1 MKTFLS
7 MAAGIVLMAASAAA
21 QTDAVPNSQPNPYG
35 PGEHWGKKADGS
47 PYGSL
52 GACVVDAKGNVW
64 VADRCG
70 QPDNNACKGRTEDP
84 IYELDSSGKQIKS
97 FGSGIFTNPH
107 GMDVDK
113 NGNVWVTDT
122 AEHIVVKFGPDGK
135 VLLTLGKKGVKGT
148 GTDVFN
154 APSDVLVAPNGD
166 IFVEDGHGGE
176 TNSRIVKFAPD
187 GKFIKTF
194 GTKGTGPGELSSDMH
209 SLAMDSKGRLFVAD
223 RGNARI
229 QIFDQDGKF
238 IDQWHQFG
246 EPSGLAIVNDI
257 LYVTDSKSDGP
268 GGKVNPP
275 YVRGFRVGS
284 AKDGKVT
291 AFVPYDFKAP
301 AISAQAK
308 PNAGEA
314 ICADKNGTIWNAET
328 FGIDLK
334 RYMLRKN
341 SSSTK

>member
-7 MAAGIVLMAASAAA
+7 FAACVALMAASAGA
-21 QTDAVPNSQPNPYG
+21 QTNAVPNSQPNPYG
-35 PGEHWGKKADGS
+35 PGQSWGHKADGQ

-52 GACVVDAKGNVW
+52 GACQVDARGVVW
-64 VADRCG
+64 VLDRCG
-70 QPDNNACKGRTEDP
+70 QPDNNACKGRTENPVLAFDA
-84 IYELDSSGKQIKS
+84 SGKQIKG

-113 NGNVWVTDT
+113 DGNVWVSDT
-122 AEHIVVKFGPDGK
+122 AEHQVVKFSPEGK
-135 VLLTLGKKGVKGT
+135 VLLTLGKRGVKGT

-154 APSDVLVAPNGD
+154 APSDVLVAPNGN

-176 TNSRIVKFAPD
+176 TNARIVKFAPD

-194 GTKGTGPGELSSDMH
+194 GTKGTGPGELSTDMH
-209 SLAMDSKGRLFVAD
+209 SLAMDSQGRLFVAD

-229 QIFDQDGKF
+229 QIFDQEGKF
-238 IDQWHQFG
+238 IAEWAQFG

-268 GGKVNPP
+268 GGKINPP

-291 AFVPYDFKAP
+291 AFVPYDFNAP
-301 AISAQAK
+301 AISKVAR

-314 ICADKNGTIWNAET
+314 ICADAKGTIWNAET

-334 RYMLRKN
+334 RYMPKN
-341 SSSTK
+341 TSGTR

>member
-7 MAAGIVLMAASAAA
+7 LTAGVLMAASAAA
-21 QTDAVPNSQPNPYG
+21 QTNAVPNSQPNPYG
-35 PGEHWGKKADGS
+35 PGESWGHKADGK

-52 GACVVDAKGNVW
+52 GACVVDSKGVLW
-64 VADRCG
+64 IADRCG
-70 QPDNNACKGRTEDP
+70 QPANNACKGRTEDP
-84 IYELDSSGKQIKS
+84 IIAFDTSGKQIKS

-113 NGNVWVTDT
+113 SGNVWVTDT
-122 AEHIVVKFGPDGK
+122 AEHIVVKFSPEGK
-135 VLLTLGKKGVKGT
+135 VLMTLGKKGVKGT

-154 APSDVLVAPNGD
+154 APSDALVAPNGD

-176 TNSRIVKFAPD
+176 TNSRIVKFAAD
-187 GKFIKTF
+187 GKFLKTF
-194 GTKGTGPGELSSDMH
+194 GTKGTGPGELSTDMH

-257 LYVTDSKSDGP
+257 LYVTDSSTA

-275 YVRGFRVGS
+275 YIRASASAAQGRQGHGVRAIRLQR
-284 AKDGKVT
+284 
-291 AFVPYDFKAP
+291 AP
-301 AISAQAK
+301 ISRATGCRQ
-308 PNAGEA
+308 A
-314 ICADKNGTIWNAET
+314 ICADKRN
-328 FGIDLK
+328 DLE
-334 RYMLRKN
+334 RGDGRN
-341 SSSTK
+341 